1 MKCQSCGKK
10 EATVKYYENINGIK
24 KELHFC
30 MDCASKLGFAEF
42 SDIFSPMFLPISSY
56 VLEDNIKCKTCGYTL
71 EDYSRTGLLGCP
83 DCYDTFG
90 DSLDDIFYK
99 IHGKNRHIKMPDKLK
114 KQSRSMSDEEAK
126 KYKIKELKNKI
137 KDLIDEERYEEAA
150 KVRDEI
156 KKLER

>member
-56 VLEDNIKCKTCGYTL
+56 DLEDNIKCKTCGYTL
-71 EDYSRTGLLGCP
+71 EDYSITGLLGCP

-90 DSLDDIFYK
+90 DSLDDILYK
-99 IHGKNRHIKMPDKLK
+99 IH
-114 KQSRSMSDEEAK
+114 
-126 KYKIKELKNKI
+126 
-137 KDLIDEERYEEAA
+137 
-150 KVRDEI
+150 
-156 KKLER
+156 

>member
-56 VLEDNIKCKTCGYTL
+56 DLEDNIKCKTCGYTL
-71 EDYSRTGLLGCP
+71 
-83 DCYDTFG
+83 
-90 DSLDDIFYK
+90 
-99 IHGKNRHIKMPDKLK
+99 
-114 KQSRSMSDEEAK
+114 
-126 KYKIKELKNKI
+126 
-137 KDLIDEERYEEAA
+137 
-150 KVRDEI
+150 
-156 KKLER
+156 